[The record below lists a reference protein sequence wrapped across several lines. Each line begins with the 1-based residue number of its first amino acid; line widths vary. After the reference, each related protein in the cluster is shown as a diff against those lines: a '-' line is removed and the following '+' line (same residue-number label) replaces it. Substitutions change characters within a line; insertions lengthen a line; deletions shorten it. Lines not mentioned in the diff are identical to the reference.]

1 VVSRSSAA
9 PILIDYS
16 TVPEANWCWR
26 PEWYCGSDS
35 VYGLLAKFGSL
46 NVLSTRELCELFV
59 ERNSSESKNRLPGRP
74 HFPVVDL
81 RYTKDFRVARLA
93 NLLRLDTA
101 RVRLGFVESLFPNAT
116 QIASTDLVWCPYCA
130 KHGFHSPAFQLN
142 YSSVCPLHGHMLLRR
157 CTRCSSPLPYR
168 LNATIRGELF
178 SCPSCGKD
186 FALAIRSPA
195 RTLEMKADAA
205 LLFADYSELIRFS
218 DQLPTMID
226 ACKALVGRPY
236 MPLFISKPDI
246 YRRSALFRQ
255 FVTDVLVS
263 VSSHNCKG
271 TQASLNLLAPSFT
284 FAEPMHSPYATHAK
298 SSVPSVRRAIKSVAS
313 ETDQKLQEAWAIYRT
328 VRRHLWRHHVCQH
341 RSCAQL
347 AMKTLWWDL
356 EGEKTK
362 SFCEIALAFIRWRM
376 QWEGRRIPATLAI
389 SNRGIV
395 PYGLLG
401 WISKDSPISSVH
413 WSPAFESW
421 LNAHLLAAACL
432 DSFAGWM
439 MLSATH
445 KGDHQVRW
453 CMKDHEMFTKRHW
466 ACSGRG
472 TPFEPGLLFLEPL
485 TSSNFLSANLL
496 SCKCTR
502 MHHRVTVLALA
513 RVKR

>member
-1 VVSRSSAA
+1 VVSRPSAA
-9 PILIDYS
+9 PILIDCS

-46 NVLSTRELCELFV
+46 NVLSIRELCELFV
-59 ERNSSESKNRLPGRP
+59 ERNSPESKKRHPGQP
-74 HFPVVDL
+74 HFPIVDL
-81 RYTKDFRVARLA
+81 RYTRDFRVARLA

-116 QIASTDLVWCPYCA
+116 QIASTDLVWCPDCA

-142 YSSVCPLHGHMLLRR
+142 YASVCPLHGHMLLRR

-178 SCPSCGKD
+178 SCPNCRKD

-195 RTLEMKADAA
+195 RKLEMKADAA

-218 DQLPTMID
+218 DQLPTMIN

-246 YRRSALFRQ
+246 YRRSASFRQ
-255 FVTDVLVS
+255 FVSDVLVS
-263 VSSHNCKG
+263 VSS
-271 TQASLNLLAPSFT
+271 QAGKENQISLHLLAPSFT
-284 FAEPMHSPYATHAK
+284 FAEPMHNPYSAHQRSKVQSAR
-298 SSVPSVRRAIKSVAS
+298 SAIKSVAM
-313 ETDQKLQEAWAIYRT
+313 ETDLRLQEASAIYRT
-328 VRRHLWRHHVCQH
+328 IRRHLWRHHVYRH
-341 RSCAQL
+341 HSCAQQ
-347 AMKTLWWDL
+347 AMKALWWDL
-356 EGEKTK
+356 EGEKTN
-362 SFCEIALAFIRWRM
+362 SFCCVALAFIRWRM
-376 QWEGRRIPATLAI
+376 QWEGRRIPATLAV

-401 WISKDSPISSVH
+401 WISKDAPISSVN
-413 WSPAFESW
+413 WSPTFESW
-421 LNAHLLAAACL
+421 LNAHLLATACL

-439 MLSATH
+439 TLSAAH
-445 KGDHQVRW
+445 EVDHQLCWR
-453 CMKDHEMFTKRHW
+453 MKDYETFTKRHW

-472 TPFEPGLLFLEPL
+472 TALEPGLLFQEPFA
-485 TSSNFLSANLL
+485 TSNYLSL

-502 MHHRVTVLALA
+502 KHHHVTEQTLSII
-513 RVKR
+513 KR

>member
-1 VVSRSSAA
+1 MVSRPLAA
-9 PILIDYS
+9 PILLDCS
-16 TVPEANWCWR
+16 TVPETNWCWR

-46 NVLSTRELCELFV
+46 NVLSIRELCELFV
-59 ERNSSESKNRLPGRP
+59 ERNSPGNKNSSPGRP

-81 RYTKDFRVARLA
+81 RYTKGFRVARLA
-93 NLLRLDTA
+93 NLLRLDPVQ
-101 RVRLGFVESLFPNAT
+101 VRLGFVELLFPNAT
-116 QIASTDLVWCPYCA
+116 QIASTDLVWCPDCA

-142 YSSVCPLHGHMLLRR
+142 YASVCPLHGHILLRR
-157 CTRCSSPLPYR
+157 CPRCKSPIPYG

-178 SCPSCGKD
+178 SCPGCRKD
-186 FALAIRSPA
+186 FALALRSPVRA
-195 RTLEMKADAA
+195 LEMKADAA

-218 DQLPTMID
+218 DQLPTMIN

-246 YRRSALFRQ
+246 YRRSASFRQ
-255 FVTDVLVS
+255 FVSDVLVS
-263 VSSHNCKG
+263 VSNRIGKEI
-271 TQASLNLLAPSFT
+271 QVSLHLLAPSFT
-284 FAEPMHSPYATHAK
+284 FAEPMQSPHSAHQK
-298 SSVPSVRRAIKSVAS
+298 SNVQSVDSGIKSVAI
-313 ETDQKLQEAWAIYRT
+313 ETDLKLQEALAIYRA
-328 VRRHLWRHHVCQH
+328 VRRHLWRHHVCLH
-341 RSCAQL
+341 RRCAQQ

-356 EGEKTK
+356 EGEKTH
-362 SFCEIALAFIRWRM
+362 SFCSVALAFIRWRM
-376 QWEGRRIPATLAI
+376 QWEGRRIPSTLAV

-413 WSPAFESW
+413 WSPSFESW

-439 MLSATH
+439 TLSAAH
-445 KGDHQVRW
+445 NGEHQVRW
-453 CMKDHEMFTKRHW
+453 HMKDYENFSKRHW

-472 TPFEPGLLFLEPL
+472 TALDPGLLFQESFT
-485 TSSNFLSANLL
+485 TSDYLSL

-502 MHHRVTVLALA
+502 KHQHVTEQTLLKI
-513 RVKR
+513 KR